1 MLRFE
6 DCSKNQ
12 ILWLVYLTLISKK
25 KSSAVASK
33 LSKIL
38 ESRIFT
44 TVLKRVAKVGDLLF
58 LPNL

>member
-38 ESRIFT
+38 ESRNFT
-44 TVLKRVAKVGDLLF
+44 TVLKRVAKVRD
-58 LPNL
+58 